1 MERITKEDV
10 ASLAERLKAE
20 ADEIVNAIARLG
32 IAQLEA
38 GCERWPEEV
47 GDLAD
52 ALRHLAFKATGGA
65 EYLDALGCYL
75 APEEK

>member
-1 MERITKEDV
+1 MERMTKEEAV
-10 ASLAERLKAE
+10 SLTKRMKAA
-20 ADEIVNAIARLG
+20 ADEIDNAIARLG